1 MTPVFPIDA
10 SQLLPQQEPFRF
22 VDAVTSFSEERTET
36 TYTVKESPLTA
47 DGAMSAGAVV
57 EHMAQSCA
65 ARTGYICVYILHIP
79 VSIGYIGQVKDLEI
93 KRFPQIGEKLDTRVE
108 FVQEVFGITL
118 CNVSVFCGEE
128 LVAKGMLK
136 TALKDD

>member
-10 SQLLPQQEPFRF
+10 SRLLPQQEPFRF
-22 VDAVTSFSEERTET
+22 VDKVTSFTEERTCT
-36 TYTVKESPLTA
+36 TFEVKESPLT
-47 DGAMSAGAVV
+47 DGGEMSAGAIV

-79 VSIGYIGQVKDLEI
+79 VSIGYIGQVRDLEI
-93 KRFPQIGEKLDTRVE
+93 RRFPTLGEELRTEVD
-108 FVQEVFGITL
+108 FVQEVFGISL
-118 CNVSVFCGEE
+118 CRVSVYCGDE
-128 LVAKGMLK
+128 LVARGTLK